1 VRILGKRSK
10 VGPAWLAGA
19 WAAILSV
26 PLICAA
32 ADTGSLTEALQ
43 REASGDLAG
52 ARAALEQDV
61 KNGKDP
67 AARAALAGFE
77 DRHHQADRRDA
88 FARWA
93 AAETNPERK
102 LLALRQVVLLD
113 LMDRHN
119 ETLDADLG
127 AYHAAGGKGFND
139 PAKRSS
145 IPGLYGTTQIPG
157 PLRSFARMAALSPD
171 LAPED
176 LLPALSRNV
185 VTNGYQAVAA
195 NEALEQTEYLKLLVR
210 YVAQARELEQM
221 AGKDQ
226 KIAIPACDSEQTG
239 ELLKILGYRMRGSC
253 GTDVVL
259 ETVNATRAFLTVDS
273 GFPLAELESDLRA
286 NHRFEMGYAPTT
298 IPVLYG
304 TDYWLSALV
313 KEKEKEK
320 ETGNFIDAML
330 SDPSLCRLYLGLSKL
345 DRPTADALRKE
356 ATAAR
361 LRVYAHVL
369 DFFGGMFQIRNG
381 AAVAPGSAQAWQ
393 QMVGVSP
400 SNGAAFY
407 EKLLTVDDGWMASY
421 FDALA
426 RLEGPSAGYLTE
438 PERMKRFYNAVK
450 GKITTPG
457 PARPVFRGSTELML
471 LTNGLRLDGNG
482 QAHIP
487 GNLDVWRNLF
497 ISHPHG
503 KYDGKL
509 TRAASSW
516 RNGDDVV
523 EALFALCRKAVE
535 NEPLK
540 IFLAVNDVDRL
551 RAQPVSA
558 SLAARLVT
566 DYRSAGAQYSL
577 FAEIPT
583 LSEESIN
590 KYLDLNAATA
600 GIHDS
605 LTRADAIGSAQA
617 ITGLF
622 QIFCRQGLIAPAA
635 QDKTFLSVIEP
646 FLKARQPA
654 EVFDAGR
661 NGVEALLSAAH
672 AKSGENEQQQLEEL
686 MVGRPSPGSQ
696 HVTPGEYF
704 LRIFDAQRLI
714 PLDTLFVFADRVTKG
729 GGDTK
734 ATATLNAQ
742 LARFDDVRSLRSVV
756 TTAERS
762 LLALGYWS
770 ERHID
775 QERKFTP
782 DSLLRNAE
790 KKDARAALTPFLR
803 DTLVGFLYAYYAP
816 PGAQILITNPV
827 FVRNHDF
834 LGTQTLPLAWKATEV
849 AGSGWPGSA
858 GGRLMGSLSYLPY
871 TLAEAEQN
879 FLTPTREQ
887 ALIWGDLVPQMIVS
901 VTIPRWNRVSGEQ
914 IRYVGLMMRRG
925 EDLLAGATLD
935 RELEERA
942 LRRLGHYAS
951 PARVEA
957 VSDAIASADAQRA
970 VAAVLPSELFSLAT
984 DESLKGALSD
994 VPSAE
999 LAELNAAHGR
1009 ELGPA
1014 AISSMFGT
1022 PKPTLTHSFQ
1032 PELLNLRTFP
1042 TLMGY
1047 SSRILAETWE
1057 SNNLYYAALADELGV
1072 PASQLDS
1079 YVPEWTRAT
1088 VENIFATHLEDW
1100 PALLRSLRTVGDSL
1114 RRQSEQPRGAET
1126 GAGASF
1132 E

>member
-1 VRILGKRSK
+1 MRIHGKRSP
-10 VGPAWLAGA
+10 VGVAWLAGA
-19 WAAILSV
+19 CAAILSV
-26 PLICAA
+26 PLVYGA
-32 ADTGSLTEALQ
+32 ADTGSVTEALQ
-43 REASGDLAG
+43 RESSGDLAG

-61 KNGKDP
+61 KNGNDP

-88 FARWA
+88 CAQWA

-113 LMDRHN
+113 MMDHH
-119 ETLDADLG
+119 DAALEEDLR
-127 AYHAAGGKGFND
+127 AYHAAGGKGLND

-171 LAPED
+171 LAPEE

-195 NEALEQTEYLKLLVR
+195 NEALDQTEYLKLLVR

-239 ELLKILGYRMRGSC
+239 GLLKILGYRMRGSC

-273 GFPLAELESDLRA
+273 GFPLAELEADLRA
-286 NHRFEMGYAPTT
+286 NHRFEMPYAPTT

-304 TDYWLSALV
+304 TSYWLSALA
-313 KEKEKEK
+313 KEKENA
-320 ETGNFIDAML
+320 NFIDAML

-345 DRPTADALRKE
+345 DRPTADALRKQ
-356 ATAAR
+356 ATAAK

-381 AAVAPGSAQAWQ
+381 VAAAPGSAQAWQ

-421 FDALA
+421 FDTLA
-426 RLEGPSAGYLTE
+426 RLEGPAAGYLTE
-438 PERMKRFYNAVK
+438 PERMKRFYNAVR

-471 LTNGLRLDGNG
+471 LTNGLRLDANG
-482 QAHIP
+482 QPHIP
-487 GNLDVWRNLF
+487 GNIDVWRNLF
-497 ISHPHG
+497 LNHPHG
-503 KYDGKL
+503 KYDGRL
-509 TRAASSW
+509 TRAASNW
-516 RNGDDVV
+516 RNADDVL
-523 EALFALCRKAVE
+523 EALFALCRKSVE

-551 RAQPVSA
+551 RARPMSGA
-558 SLAARLVT
+558 LAMRLVAGF
-566 DYRSAGAQYSL
+566 RSDGAQYSL

-590 KYLDLNAATA
+590 KYLDLSPAMA

-617 ITGLF
+617 IAGLF

-635 QDKTFLSVIEP
+635 QDKTFLSLIEP
-646 FLKARQPA
+646 FLKARQGA
-654 EVFDAGR
+654 EIFDAGR
-661 NGVEALLSAAH
+661 NGVEVLLAAAH
-672 AKSGENEQQQLEEL
+672 ARSGESEQQRLEEL
-686 MVGRPSPGSQ
+686 LVGRPAPGSQ
-696 HVTPGEYF
+696 HVSPGEYF

-714 PLDTLFVFADRVTKG
+714 PLDTLFIFADRVTKG
-729 GGDTK
+729 GTDSK
-734 ATATLNAQ
+734 AMATLNAQ
-742 LARFDDVRSLRSVV
+742 LARFEDVQSLRSVV
-756 TTAERS
+756 TSAERS

-770 ERHID
+770 EKHID

-782 DSLLRNAE
+782 DSLLKNAE

-816 PGAQILITNPV
+816 PGAQILLTNPV

-834 LGTQTLPLAWKATEV
+834 LGTQTLPLAWKATEI
-849 AGSGWPGSA
+849 AGSGWPESA
-858 GGRLMGSLSYLPY
+858 GGRLMGSLSLLPY
-871 TLAEAEQN
+871 TLAEAEEN

-901 VTIPRWNRVSGEQ
+901 VTIPRWNRVSTEQ

-935 RELEERA
+935 SELEERV
-942 LRRLGHYAS
+942 LGRLGHYAS
-951 PARVEA
+951 PVRVEA
-957 VSDAIASADAQRA
+957 VADAIASADTRRA
-970 VAAVLPSELFSLAT
+970 AATVLPSELFSLGA
-984 DESLKGALSD
+984 DESLKGMLAD

-999 LAELNAAHGR
+999 LAELTAAHGR
-1009 ELGPA
+1009 ELEPA
-1014 AISSMFGT
+1014 AISSIFGT

-1047 SSRILAETWE
+1047 SSRILAESWE

-1079 YVPEWTRAT
+1079 YVPDWTRAT

-1100 PALLRSLRTVGDSL
+1100 PALWRSLRTVGDNL
-1114 RRQSEQPRGAET
+1114 RRQQAEQPRAAES
-1126 GAGASF
+1126 GAGELF
-1132 E
+1132 